1 VFPRFSVKREG
12 IAIQDHLTEV
22 APPVAQPGREER
34 LLQIVAGL
42 AAELRPQAKPVV
54 TLDTRLEQ
62 DLGLDSLSRM
72 ELLLRIERAFGV
84 SLPEQA
90 LVSAETPQDL
100 LLFLRHAAPALAP
113 RAHERR
119 PLTQGASASPAQ
131 AQTLLDVLD
140 WHLSAHPG
148 KLHIHLY
155 GEGDTVEDL
164 TYLAL
169 KQGAQK
175 VADGLAQRRLE
186 PGQAVAIML
195 PTSKDY
201 LFSFFGILIAGGVPV
216 PIYPPGR
223 LSQIE
228 DHLRRHGGILANSQ
242 ARWLITVPEAKPL
255 SLLLRAQSGSLRGVV
270 SVAELTASSGAVEH
284 PTRKGSDLALLQY
297 TSGSTGSPKGV
308 ALTHA
313 NLLANIRAMG
323 TAMQIR
329 GEDVFV
335 SWLPLYHDMGL
346 IGAWLGS
353 LYFGLPLALMSPL
366 AFLARPARW
375 LWAIHRHR
383 ATLSAA
389 PNFAY
394 DLCARKLQDAD
405 LEGLDLSGWRIAF
418 NGAEPVSADTLDA
431 FTSRFAPHGLRREAM
446 TPVYGLAECA
456 VGLAFP
462 PPARGPLVDVI
473 QREPFVRG
481 GDAVP
486 ASSGQSP
493 VLKMVCCGRP
503 LPEHEIRIVD
513 STGREV
519 GDRVEG
525 RLEFKGPSATTGY
538 FRNPEQTR
546 KLFNGDW
553 LDSGDFAYIALG
565 EVYITGRVK
574 DLIIRGGRN
583 IYPYDLEQA
592 VGAIPGIRKGCV
604 AVFGS
609 TDAASG
615 TERVVVLAETT
626 QTDEQAREGLVR
638 AINGAAL
645 DVLGMA
651 ADDVVLA
658 PPHTVLKTSSGK
670 IRRAASREYYERRGL
685 HIRPAPVW
693 LQFAHLAVSAVLP
706 ELRRRLRGV
715 AALAYAA
722 YAWTVLFLVA
732 TPVWMIV
739 AFARRPGLARFACY
753 YAAILASKLTAIH
766 ISITGRERLPS
777 APHVLA
783 ANHASYVDT
792 ILVAAA
798 LPPEH
803 RYVYVVKGEL
813 AQRWIPR
820 RFLEGLDAAFVERF
834 DAKHGVEDLAH
845 VEEAV
850 RSGASPV
857 FFPEGTFDRQ
867 PGLREFRL
875 GAFLLAARTGV
886 PVVPVGIRGARSILR
901 DVSWFPRLGAAAV
914 VIGAPIMPAG
924 NDWAA
929 AVQLRDRVREEIL
942 RLSGE
947 PERLASI
954 AKR

>member
-1 VFPRFSVKREG
+1 MREPRPEPCEREG
-12 IAIQDHLTEV
+12 IAIEDRLTEV
-22 APPVAQPGREER
+22 ARPAAQAGPEER

-42 AAELRPQAKPVV
+42 AAELRPQAEPIVAP
-54 TLDTRLEQ
+54 DTRLEQ
-62 DLGLDSLSRM
+62 DLGLDSLARM

-90 LVSAETPQDL
+90 LVSAETPRDL
-100 LLFLRHAAPALAP
+100 LLLLQHAAPAPAP
-113 RAHERR
+113 SAQERR
-119 PLTQGASASPAQ
+119 PLAQGASASPVQ

-140 WHLSAHPG
+140 WHVSAHPG

-164 TYLAL
+164 TYLGL
-169 KQGAQK
+169 KQGAQE
-175 VADGLAQRRLE
+175 VAVGLAQRALE

-195 PTSKDY
+195 PTGKDY

-216 PIYPPGR
+216 PIYPPAR

-228 DHLRRHGGILANSQ
+228 DHLRRHGGILENSQ
-242 ARWLITVPEAKPL
+242 ARWLITVPQAKPL
-255 SLLLRAQSGSLRGVV
+255 SLLLRAQSRSLRGVV
-270 SVAELTASSGAVEH
+270 TVPELTANSGTVEH
-284 PTRKGSDLALLQY
+284 PARKGSDLAFLQY

-313 NLLANIRAMG
+313 NLLANIRAIG
-323 TAMQIR
+323 AAMQIR

-394 DLCARKLQDAD
+394 DLCASKLRDQD
-405 LEGLDLSGWRIAF
+405 LEGLDLSSWRIAF

-431 FTSRFAPHGLRREAM
+431 FTARFTAHGFRRETM
-446 TPVYGLAECA
+446 TPVYGLAECS

-462 PPARGPLVDVI
+462 PPGRGPLVDVI
-473 QREPFVRG
+473 QREPFMRG
-481 GDAVP
+481 GNAVP
-486 ASSGQSP
+486 ARAGQSP
-493 VLKMVCCGRP
+493 VLRMVCCGRP
-503 LPEHEIRIVD
+503 LPGHEIRIVD

-525 RLEFKGPSATTGY
+525 RLEFKGPSATSGY
-538 FRNPEQTR
+538 FRNPGETR

-553 LDSGDFAYIALG
+553 LDSGDLAYIADG

-592 VGAIPGIRKGCV
+592 IGAIPGIRKGCV

-609 TDAASG
+609 TDAVSG

-626 QTDEQAREGLVR
+626 QTDEQERERLVR
-638 AINGAAL
+638 AIDATAV

-670 IRRAASREYYERRGL
+670 IRRAASREYYEHRGL
-685 HIRPAPVW
+685 RLRPAPVW
-693 LQFAHLAVSAVLP
+693 LQLAHLATGAVLP
-706 ELRRRLRGV
+706 ELRRRARGV

-722 YAWTVLFLVA
+722 YAWAVLILVT
-732 TPVWMIV
+732 TPMWIIV
-739 AFARRPGLARFACY
+739 AFARRPRFARFTCH
-753 YAAILASKLTAIH
+753 YAGMLASKLMAIR
-766 ISITGRERLPS
+766 ISVTGRDRLP
-777 APHVLA
+777 ATPHVLA
-783 ANHASYVDT
+783 VNHASYFDAI
-792 ILVAAA
+792 ILAVA

-803 RYVYVVKGEL
+803 RYVHVVKGEL

-820 RFLEGLDAAFVERF
+820 RFFEGLDAAFVQRF
-834 DAKHGVEDLAH
+834 DAKQGVEDLAH
-845 VEEAV
+845 VEDAV
-850 RSGASPV
+850 RGGGSPV

-875 GAFLLAARTGV
+875 GAFLLAAHTGV

-901 DVSWFPRLGAAAV
+901 DASWFPRLGAAAV
-914 VIGAPIMPAG
+914 AIGTPIAPTG
-924 NDWAA
+924 DDWAA
-929 AVQLRDRVREEIL
+929 AMQLRDRVREEIL
-942 RLSGE
+942 RLSG
-947 PERLASI
+947 
-954 AKR
+954 